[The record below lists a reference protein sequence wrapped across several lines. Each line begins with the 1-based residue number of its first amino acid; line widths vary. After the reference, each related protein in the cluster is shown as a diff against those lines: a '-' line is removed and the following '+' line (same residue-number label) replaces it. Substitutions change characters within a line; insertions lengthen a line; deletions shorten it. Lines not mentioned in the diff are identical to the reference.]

1 MSSDPGFATLSFP
14 SLRTTVRD
22 DSEDRAR
29 VAGHAAG
36 YAAGLRAAEVDV
48 AARVAAMR
56 AEHEAT
62 LRHLQARSD
71 LSTSVLNAAVVALHE
86 RTVPVLES
94 AHAAIAEAAIQL
106 AEAIVGCELGEAGT
120 AAKSA
125 LFRALDSVDTASVQV
140 VRLNPSDLAALDP
153 STIEA
158 AGVALAADP
167 SLARGDAVT
176 EFSNGFLDAR
186 ISTALARARAAIE
199 EARP

>member
-1 MSSDPGFATLSFP
+1 
-14 SLRTTVRD
+14 
-22 DSEDRAR
+22 
-29 VAGHAAG
+29 
-36 YAAGLRAAEVDV
+36 
-48 AARVAAMR
+48 
-56 AEHEAT
+56 
-62 LRHLQARSD
+62 
-71 LSTSVLNAAVVALHE
+71 
-86 RTVPVLES
+86 
-94 AHAAIAEAAIQL
+94 
-106 AEAIVGCELGEAGT
+106 
-120 AAKSA
+120 
-125 LFRALDSVDTASVQV
+125 VQV